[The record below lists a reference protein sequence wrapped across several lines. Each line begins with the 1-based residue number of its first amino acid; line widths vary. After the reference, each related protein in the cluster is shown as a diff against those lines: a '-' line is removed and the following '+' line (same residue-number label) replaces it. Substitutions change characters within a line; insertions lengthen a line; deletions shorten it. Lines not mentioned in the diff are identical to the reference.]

1 MKIENSIFRFILP
14 SQNLKYDRQGISI
27 SIDISLIME
36 SFFSN
41 EYRSIRIDKEST
53 INFFFFLN
61 NKLRINIFRHIQ
73 YLIIIRIL

>member
-53 INFFFFLN
+53 INFFFF
-61 NKLRINIFRHIQ
+61 F
-73 YLIIIRIL
+73 